1 MGKVFE
7 IIGEFAV
14 YAIIL
19 IGAIALLASK
29 LAELTSF

>member
-1 MGKVFE
+1 MRKVFE

-19 IGAIALLASK
+19 IGAITVLYSTLADLS
-29 LAELTSF
+29 AH